1 MRAESLAATNQAR
14 LRLGTQNVVR
24 IEPAVSAAPF
34 GLDDYRRTINELL
47 PAISG
52 AVTAH
57 RDRVR
62 TMFLTEK
69 AERFEPIK

>member
-14 LRLGTQNVVR
+14 LRLGPQNVVR

-52 AVTAH
+52 PVTA
-57 RDRVR
+57 
-62 TMFLTEK
+62 
-69 AERFEPIK
+69 P

>member
-14 LRLGTQNVVR
+14 LRLGPQNVAR

-57 RDRVR
+57 RDR
-62 TMFLTEK
+62 
-69 AERFEPIK
+69 A

>member
-1 MRAESLAATNQAR
+1 MRADSLAATNQAR
-14 LRLGTQNVVR
+14 LLLGPQNVVR
-24 IEPAVSAAPF
+24 IEPAVSTAPF
-34 GLDDYRRTINELL
+34 GLDDYRRAINELL

-57 RDRVR
+57 RDWVR